1 MTTPAYVDGIEVMW
15 RPGCPFCMKLRGALK
30 LRGVTTT
37 EVDIWS
43 TPEAAAR
50 VRDVAD
56 GNETVPTVFIGSRAL
71 VNPSVQQVIAT
82 VEQELPDRAGD
93 LLGSKGGL
101 WRRLFGSARKN

>member
-1 MTTPAYVDGIEVMW
+1 
-15 RPGCPFCMKLRGALK
+15 MKLRGALK

-56 GNETVPTVFIGSRAL
+56 GRDAPVHDPYVGPHARRAGAVHDGSTADQEIKHGSR
-71 VNPSVQQVIAT
+71 
-82 VEQELPDRAGD
+82 LPVHPHRI
-93 LLGSKGGL
+93 
-101 WRRLFGSARKN
+101 